1 MDTGKTNINPAKKF
15 AMTPIG
21 SPPPIAKYNRFLI
34 AMTMAPATGE
44 KIKAAI
50 KAGTSLKSIFKYGG
64 KNCNGKLRNNN
75 TCEIVPN
82 SASMISFNNFD
93 DCLLT
98 DDIIVLPLHLSI
110 DSHLV
115 MKDELLPM

>member
-50 KAGTSLKSIFKYGG
+50 KAGTSLKLIVKYSVNHGH
-64 KNCNGKLRNNN
+64 GKLRNNN
-75 TCEIVPN
+75 TSDIVPT
-82 SASMISFNNFD
+82 SASMISFNSFD

-110 DSHLV
+110 ASHLV